1 MENKAPAEI
10 LHADPQTTRGNP
22 GGNRRGWL
30 AREVERVNERGPAEP
45 VPGVL
50 RPVLG
55 VEPADGERG
64 DRGRG
69 RQKEIVLLEEWADRV
84 PERELPPARLDV
96 LHHAVA
102 ETVFDA
108 RDQAGIHAVAPPGK
122 VLRVDAGL

>member
-30 AREVERVNERGPAEP
+30 SREVERVAERGPAEP

-69 RQKEIVLLEEWADRV
+69 RQKEIVLLEEWADRA
-84 PERELPPARLDV
+84 PERELPPPRPAE
-96 LHHAVA
+96 LHHALPEPA
-102 ETVFDA
+102 S
-108 RDQAGIHAVAPPGK
+108 QAP
-122 VLRVDAGL
+122 

>member
-30 AREVERVNERGPAEP
+30 SREVERVAERAPAEP

-69 RQKEIVLLEEWADRV
+69 RQKEVGLLEEWPDRV
-84 PERELPPARLDV
+84 PGGELPPARLDV
-96 LHHAVA
+96 LHRAVA
-102 ETVFDA
+102 RSRSAA
-108 RDQAGIHAVAPPGK
+108 RDHA
-122 VLRVDAGL
+122 